1 MCRENGTGTGMS
13 TTLVS
18 SPHGSRPNRVD
29 RVMQE
34 VLLALVPGVVA
45 MIWFF
50 GWGVLVN
57 ITLAVAVA
65 VAAEAAVMRV
75 RRRAIRPAIGD
86 YSAVVTAVLFAI
98 SVPPTLPWWMTLLGM
113 VFAIVLV
120 KQLYGGIGYNPF
132 NPAMAGYV
140 FLLVS
145 YPVAMTTWLAPG
157 MLAEHALSFAESLQL
172 IFTGA
177 LPSGLEWDAISAA
190 TPLDEMRSKLDQ
202 GLVIQEIRLGPLWG
216 DFGGRGW
223 EWIAN
228 WFLLGGVYLLWR
240 RIITWHIP
248 VSMLSALAAAAGVFW
263 LIDPTTHPFPAFHL
277 FGGAA
282 ILGAFFIATD
292 PVSAC
297 TTRKGQLLF
306 GASIGVLVFVIRT
319 WGGYPDAVAFAVL
332 LMNIA
337 APTIDHYTQPRVFG
351 HTGDG
356 VNR

>member
-1 MCRENGTGTGMS
+1 MS
-13 TTLVS
+13 AALVS

-34 VLLALVPGVVA
+34 VLLALVPGVLA

-50 GWGVLVN
+50 GWGVLIN
-57 ITLAVAVA
+57 IALAVTVA
-65 VAAEAAVMRV
+65 VAAEAAVMGL
-75 RRRAIRPAIGD
+75 RRRPIGPAVGD

-113 VFAIVLV
+113 LFAIVLV

-132 NPAMAGYV
+132 NPAMAAYV

-145 YPVAMTTWLAPG
+145 YPVAMTTWLAPD
-157 MLAEHALSFAESLQL
+157 MLAEHAVSFTESLRL
-172 IFTGA
+172 IFAGA
-177 LPSGLEWDAISAA
+177 LPSGVEWDAISAA
-190 TPLDEMRSKLDQ
+190 TPLDEMRGKLDQ
-202 GLVIQEIRLGPLWG
+202 GMLIAEIRLSPLWG

-223 EWIAN
+223 EWVAN
-228 WFLLGGVYLLWR
+228 GFLLGGVYLLWR

-248 VSMLSALAAAAGVFW
+248 VSMLAALAVAAGAFW
-263 LIDPTTHPFPAFHL
+263 LLDPTTHPFPAFHL
-277 FGGAA
+277 FSGAA

-297 TTRKGQLLF
+297 TTKTGQLIF
-306 GASIGVLVFVIRT
+306 GASIGLLVFVIRT

-351 HTGDG
+351 HTG
-356 VNR
+356 NRANP